1 MLFASNTWLNI
12 KKNTIKD
19 VYMLKFQYWTKKAS
33 NLFVNNLLPSK
44 ENNYLISSK
53 HFINQAI

>member
-1 MLFASNTWLNI
+1 
-12 KKNTIKD
+12 
-19 VYMLKFQYWTKKAS
+19 MLKFQYWTKKAS